1 MSRFWA
7 VATGSII
14 LDIPLRVS
22 FLGPD
27 SDTLVLFTEDEVRQ
41 ALSALPETA
50 ALPDWDFSDS
60 HISVGRFPIRGGA
73 ARRRVLRLVQR
84 RLRRLRVPP
93 GSWRLFRHA
102 WWGPYGAGS
111 LYPRSGRQRTAMQ
124 DVLRAVRRAHLLIGE
139 PAGNHAHITLW
150 D

>member
-1 MSRFWA
+1 MGPQVHCSMSRFWA

-73 ARRRVLRLVQR
+73 ARRQALRHRARQALTATVGAKAACTR
-84 RLRRLRVPP
+84 RSRAA
-93 GSWRLFRHA
+93 G
-102 WWGPYGAGS
+102 GAQCFTFS
-111 LYPRSGRQRTAMQ
+111 
-124 DVLRAVRRAHLLIGE
+124 
-139 PAGNHAHITLW
+139 
-150 D
+150 